1 MTRPTSEALIALWST
16 ALLLGAPDL
25 AAQGGPTTTPLQW
38 APAPSLLPPGALIAV
53 VSGDPTGPGQS
64 TIELSMPDGYRM
76 PPHFHPTDEHVEVKQ
91 GTLLIGM
98 GDRLDIKK
106 TLPVAV
112 GDTGTAPAGVHH
124 YSVAKG
130 ATVVA
135 VTFMGPYTITY
146 VNAYEVPRQRIFPSG
161 Y

>member
-16 ALLLGAPDL
+16 ALLLAAPDL
-25 AAQGGPTTTPLQW
+25 AAQGVP
-38 APAPSLLPPGALIAV
+38 LIAV

-106 TLPVAV
+106 TIPVAV
-112 GDTGTAPAGVHH
+112 ADTGTAPAGVHH

-135 VTFMGPYTITY
+135 VTFIGPYTITY

>member
-1 MTRPTSEALIALWST
+1 MGWDRHAGCP
-16 ALLLGAPDL
+16 
-25 AAQGGPTTTPLQW
+25 
-38 APAPSLLPPGALIAV
+38 
-53 VSGDPTGPGQS
+53 
-64 TIELSMPDGYRM
+64 

-106 TLPVAV
+106 TIPVAV

-135 VTFMGPYTITY
+135 VTFIGPYTITY
-146 VNAYEVPRQRIFPSG
+146 VNAHEVPRQGFFPYG
-161 Y
+161 H